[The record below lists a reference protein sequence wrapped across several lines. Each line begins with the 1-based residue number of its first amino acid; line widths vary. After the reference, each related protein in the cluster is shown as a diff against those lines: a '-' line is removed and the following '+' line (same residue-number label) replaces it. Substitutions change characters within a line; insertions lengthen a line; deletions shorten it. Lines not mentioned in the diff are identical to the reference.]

1 MLNYAR
7 DLKIDENNLD
17 VEWLEQP
24 ELAYRYGAAA
34 AEARRKANFIHE
46 KAKVHRSLLIKAV
59 NEDPEGTVGKSK
71 PTASDIE
78 SCYRADEEHQQLKQ
92 ELIEAEFNAEMA
104 ELAKAEICWTRKTAL
119 ENLVKLHGQQY
130 FAGPAIPRDLQAER
144 AAYAEKKSRDANSA
158 VTVATPRLRR
168 GSK

>member
-34 AEARRKANFIHE
+34 AEARRKANFLHE
-46 KAKVHRSLLIKAV
+46 KVKVLRSLLIKAV
-59 NEDPEGTVGKSK
+59 NEDPEGTIGKSK

-78 SCYRADEEHQQLKQ
+78 SYYRADEEHQQLKQ
-92 ELIEAEFNAEMA
+92 ELIQAEFDAEMA

-144 AAYAEKKSRDANSA
+144 AAYAEKKSRAANSA